1 VPVEHFDEFRNIA
14 FQRIRQAQED
24 DKARQHQAA
33 FDIADERDTR
43 SAVFSDVALRQSS
56 GEPEL
61 PQMRTEKLSFF
72 RRLWLHEYML
82 SCLTTVRSRF
92 IVNDKHEDR

>member
-1 VPVEHFDEFRNIA
+1 VPVEHFDEFRNVA
-14 FQRIRQAQED
+14 FQRVRQAQED

-61 PQMRTEKLSFF
+61 PQMRTKKLSFF
-72 RRLWLHEYML
+72 RRRWLHEYLL
-82 SCLTTVRSRF
+82 SYLTIERSRF
-92 IVNDKHEDR
+92 IVNDK

>member
-1 VPVEHFDEFRNIA
+1 
-14 FQRIRQAQED
+14 
-24 DKARQHQAA
+24 
-33 FDIADERDTR
+33 
-43 SAVFSDVALRQSS
+43 VFSDVALRQSS